1 MICACT
7 KACDGKKSKV
17 SFFETAV
24 AGIIPF
30 GGQISALAANSYGC
44 SIASL
49 SIPGVFKASELQ

>member
-1 MICACT
+1 
-7 KACDGKKSKV
+7 
-17 SFFETAV
+17 V

-30 GGQISALAANSYGC
+30 GGQICALAANSYSC